1 MTTSGLDCALLS
13 AEDAAE
19 DWKEEGG
26 RPEHVA
32 IALHTAASIYL
43 QLKEGLERA
52 AQYCSE
58 ALELFRQREWR
69 RASAAVLQSYSRVEC
84 MNQNFEKALKC
95 AKECVLEWR
104 EMGDRRAEAEALAYE
119 AEAALGKLNL
129 EEHSLPA
136 EEAQSLAEEGKQ
148 CSDQS
153 REIFLDLGDKEGL
166 QIVDEAENKKISS
179 EDV

>member
-166 QIVDEAENKKISS
+166 QIVDEAEKKKISS